1 MTNKIFG
8 LIMTYNC
15 ASLVEKAYRSLPKEG
30 FDNIICADD
39 DSTDNSV
46 EVVRQLG
53 IKVFTHPHT
62 GYGGNLLFGLKKALE
77 LGATHVIEI
86 HGDGQYSTFQIPLTI
101 SKLNSG
107 YDLILGNRYH
117 DMLQPLR
124 DGMDIIRYFGNI
136 FISTIGRIGL
146 DIPTRDLFPGFRA
159 YSQRFIEK
167 IDYSHLSN
175 NYFFSFEIIALA
187 RYFNLKICQ
196 TPVQCDY
203 KGEHHSMSL
212 TKGIPAILHTCKI
225 VLYFRLARHNI
236 KLGIF
241 ALIKEP
247 IKQD

>member
-1 MTNKIFG
+1 MKNKIFG

-15 ASLVEKAYRSLPKEG
+15 ASLVEKAYRSLPKEL
-30 FDNIICADD
+30 FDTIICVDD
-39 DSTDNSV
+39 DSTDDSV

-53 IKVFTHPHT
+53 IQAFTHPHT
-62 GYGGNLLFGLKKALE
+62 GYGGNLIFGLKKAFE

-86 HGDGQYSTFQIPLTI
+86 HGDAQYSTSQIPLTI

-107 YDLILGNRYH
+107 CDLILGNRYH

-136 FISTIGRIGL
+136 FLSTIGRIGL
-146 DIPTRDLFPGFRA
+146 DISTRDLFPGFRA
-159 YSQRFIEK
+159 YSQLFMK
-167 IDYSHLSN
+167 TIDFSITSK
-175 NYFFSFEIIALA
+175 NYFFSFEIIVLA

-196 TPVQCDY
+196 VPVQCDY

-212 TKGIPAILHTCKI
+212 TKGIPAILHTCKT

-241 ALIKEP
+241 SSIKEP
-247 IKQD
+247 VKKD